1 MLKHLQIL
9 CNKYNRI
16 IECSIYLW
24 ITLMTDQVKRYL
36 INPNTYIYNHFIQI
50 NTEFSNKIIN
60 IKYSVY
66 TYVSNIYGLWNW
78 MHLLDNIY
86 IVQALGNF
94 YKRKYSIDFHFYL
107 HSELQLILIIN
118 LIHMKRY
125 FCTA

>member
-1 MLKHLQIL
+1 
-9 CNKYNRI
+9 
-16 IECSIYLW
+16 
-24 ITLMTDQVKRYL
+24 
-36 INPNTYIYNHFIQI
+36 
-50 NTEFSNKIIN
+50 
-60 IKYSVY
+60 
-66 TYVSNIYGLWNW
+66 

-125 FCTA
+125 FYTA